1 MGWGYD
7 SQMTEQPAQAQAVY
21 SPAPDSD
28 AIGGVGI
35 ATVIDNTGSGGVGT
49 SEEQVQTDA
58 VEFAEACR
66 RAVQNG
72 KTIDEVMAI
81 GASLSEAAK
90 AEIYAQVCVQQ
101 GTSPEEIAAKAEA
114 EREAAIAAV
123 QQGVGAILGLSMG
136 SGTQDVSMAQGVTG
150 GENISLA
157 MLGDLVPLQTPG
169 QQREREMGLFA

>member
-7 SQMTEQPAQAQAVY
+7 SQMTEQPAQAQAAY
-21 SPAPDSD
+21 SPAPESD

-35 ATVIDNTGSGGVGT
+35 ASVIDNTGSGGVGT
-49 SEEQVQTDA
+49 SEEQVQQEA
-58 VEFAEACR
+58 VEFADACR

-72 KTIDEVMAI
+72 KTLDEVMAI

-101 GTSPEEIAAKAEA
+101 GTSPEEIAAKAEQ
-114 EREAAIAAV
+114 EREAAMAAL
-123 QQGVGAILGLSMG
+123 QQGVGAILGLG
-136 SGTQDVSMAQGVTG
+136 SAAHAQETGLGQGVTG
-150 GENISLA
+150 GDTVSLA

-169 QQREREMGLFA
+169 MQREREMGLFA